1 MNTDSKSKKKFGI
14 KNFEEKFGKLSI
26 GKMLE
31 SHRLSEEITAREMAK
46 KLGISA
52 SSLCDLEKGR
62 RIPSPS
68 RAAAIAKKLGY
79 SQKLWIQ
86 ISLQDQLDQQGFHLT
101 VSVA

>member
-1 MNTDSKSKKKFGI
+1 MNTNSTKKFGI
-14 KNFEEKFGKLSI
+14 KNFETKFGKLTI

-31 SHRLSEEITAREMAK
+31 SHRLAEAISGKDMAK
-46 KLGISA
+46 ILGISA

-62 RIPSPS
+62 RIPTPS
-68 RAAAIAKKLGY
+68 RAATIAKKLGY

-86 ISLQDQLDQQGFHLT
+86 TCLQDQLDQQGFNFK